1 MPGPPSARD
10 GRPPARYTRALT
22 AALLAAAA
30 LVTAAN
36 AGPAKA
42 TPEATPDG
50 DRVTR
55 SVRPWKPTAITWL
68 VSRHG
73 PLTDVEDTED
83 TEDIA

>member
-10 GRPPARYTRALT
+10 GRPPARYARALT

-42 TPEATPDG
+42 TPDG
-50 DRVTR
+50 DRVTQ
-55 SVRPWKPTAITWL
+55 SVRP
-68 VSRHG
+68 
-73 PLTDVEDTED
+73 
-83 TEDIA
+83 